1 MIAAAGQTQVTM
13 LSHNDPFQKPI
24 FKKENTKH
32 SQISPRPLTNV
43 RSHSTIIRQS
53 EKEQSFAF
61 PQAAPLFQQQKLNQ
75 SPPSLALT
83 LGDQPCQIVTM
94 FNDNNSQIL
103 DKKAE
108 KKRSLTPKLSLMKL
122 SDENVEKSIN
132 YSKLHNNTVSN
143 FIQSEKPALFNVR
156 KSIEEKKRAMREEGS
171 QIVLS
176 NICYLDKL
184 IQQGQKVF
192 DLKQRKQ
199 MIQEDN
205 LSRQVRADQILNEIQ
220 LLENKVETLKNQEK
234 WDTFEYDVKKYMEV
248 IQKDIKIIRMNS
260 EIDIKKRQLGNINK
274 LLAHLQVQY
283 DSQKERFLDLI
294 EQINQ
299 IGSGQEVQ
307 VMEEFIKQQLLI
319 GGKQVYDLMLTVFD
333 YKLMKQKVFIKE
345 VDEYYSLRVCK
356 LPSLVIVQQVQNLVI
371 QQIEAYFRTIE
382 QQNLIVS
389 SIQNTNK
396 AFDPANKTLSQA
408 YSAMLTFENYGN
420 QLNDAKKVFESKI
433 EQAKQEIENLI
444 NQVDPFHNKDLIIFL
459 KTFTNLNHILNMFF
473 TSFKKFHNDDEQEKI
488 QSLVLTHL
496 KLKQLQ
502 FCKIVETVNLN
513 QPKIQQMES
522 LIYQIRTTI
531 LKIQC
536 FGTETQQLADTVNQD
551 QINKLCQFM
560 YFIKLKQ
567 TIEEKLELDQ
577 IIKNIKKQDI
587 FPKKDIIDFIAT
599 NRQQFLK
606 RTRSDFYGMLSRS
619 NANFMNQFDSTINSQ
634 QKKDLIIKKA
644 EKIKEEI
651 SRLEKI
657 RRDNQQMLDEEMKAD
672 TISIDIQ
679 VRTET
684 LEMFR
689 MVDEI
694 FKDNRQESVLIQNL
708 LENDFPYILQITN
721 NDQEIMFVLS
731 PKNFP
736 LQNIKNIRKHEQL
749 SQNQISYSNMNQH
762 NSTFSTTISSN
773 THQMNSPNTFR
784 FPLNDTSLNLNNNQF
799 ISIADNKELNNQ
811 NSSNNDQL
819 SNISSPLYFTQH
831 FQNLQAQNKSQQN
844 QLTSLSLLTSNNI
857 DITNNNIDTTN
868 NNINISSNR
877 IDISN
882 NNLDITSNNNIEIPS
897 NNNIDISSNN
907 IDITSN
913 NNIDT
918 SNNNIYTNSNIYSN
932 NVTNYKYNDKKI
944 VYSSNSLNDI
954 SYCDNQNSQGSS
966 KSIDQIDQSNNK
978 NYNMPIDC
986 IMPSEEQEKLKRQQK
1001 YATNNLDS
1009 SLLSNNNSFTN
1020 FQNSQTSNL
1029 NQTSSVNTYQ
1039 NQNKNLTDLNSLNK
1053 FDGIK
1058 TNLPNGI
1065 NQQQQNI
1072 LQNQQQFSQ
1081 INSQFYQN
1089 NLINNQSA
1097 LSINKLCETPNN
1109 SYVNGSNFISTNNP
1123 LTSQMMGNTTINQSQ
1138 ERNASQVDRSNYLN
1152 DITRKNSQASS
1163 RNYYSNEAFRSNGSN
1178 YNYENKFSQNNINN
1192 PNQRNNQFT
1201 TSNFQSQNYG
1211 LKSQNSSQSDENA
1224 KKLNRAKLLLSN
1236 GENKENI
1243 QFSNPLNSSN
1253 ENKSL
1258 SNRSSS
1264 QYANFKTSK
1273 KPFDN
1278 QSINKKDPFL
1288 SKQILNS
1295 QQSQRQIN
1303 NLMNSQNDQI
1313 QVNQVQFA
1321 DLQNSINID
1330 QILKDSNNYNSKMN
1344 IQHNLSSN
1352 YQKQTYL
1359 ENNSNKY
1366 QSIFN
1371 NQNSFKITQIPL
1383 HIQNLQ
1389 NNNSNLAK
1397 NRNQEQFFTKQNEK
1411 FSNTSIPS
1419 NSLSYS
1425 NSYKNS
1431 ELPSARMQESQQCSI
1446 YSKNNLQDD
1455 QISRGKSEISSFVS
1469 DTNSKSSQ
1477 IESSNYQNNNYLKE
1491 NILREP
1497 NYQDQNYQT
1506 NPKNNFIKQCT
1517 SQFVTNQNQSQNNSN
1532 EDSANQLN
1540 LINSLDVTFQQ
1551 MDDDEEEEQIEKQ
1564 VNLNEINDLKNREA
1578 YSSNNYTNKS
1588 DKMNSYNLMNPV
1600 QTNNIDLTQTNY
1612 QFQSL
1617 INKNSE
1623 QPQIMVK
1630 HVSNSESC
1638 YIKDY
1643 RILFRQETNRYK
1655 TYNIDVN
1662 CSTWFDATQIG
1673 FFEFSMQFDMI
1684 NKQLLFNQ
1692 QSFQI
1697 QIPIQSIEK
1706 LVIPSN
1712 VLQLLKMNKNS
1723 QKKNQIYLLQ
1733 LNVAQRGL
1741 CEILLE
1747 DHEACIHLVKDFQK
1761 IFN

>member
-1 MIAAAGQTQVTM
+1 MIATAGQTQVTM
-13 LSHNDPFQKPI
+13 LSYNNPFNKPI
-24 FKKENTKH
+24 FKKENVKQ

-61 PQAAPLFQQQKLNQ
+61 PQAAPLFQNQKLNQ
-75 SPPSLALT
+75 SPPNLALM
-83 LGDQPCQIVTM
+83 LSDQPSQIATM
-94 FNDNNSQIL
+94 FNENNSQVF
-103 DKKAE
+103 DKKVE

-122 SDENVEKSIN
+122 SQENVEKSIN
-132 YSKLHNNTVSN
+132 YSKLHLKASNNSISN
-143 FIQSEKPALFNVR
+143 YIPRDKPVLFNVR

-176 NICYLDKL
+176 YICYLDKL

-205 LSRQVRADQILNEIQ
+205 LSRQMRADQILNEIQ

-234 WDTFEYDVKKYMEV
+234 WDSFEYDVKKYMEV

-307 VMEEFIKQQLLI
+307 VMEEFIKSQLVI

-396 AFDPANKTLSQA
+396 AFDPSNKTLSQA
-408 YSAMLTFENYGN
+408 YSAMLTFETYGN
-420 QLNDAKKVFESKI
+420 QLNDAKKNFQCKI
-433 EQAKQEIENLI
+433 EQAKQEIQNLI
-444 NQVDPFHNKDLIIFL
+444 NQVDPFQNKDLIIFL

-473 TSFKKFHNDDEQEKI
+473 TSFKKFHNDEEQEKI

-536 FGTETQQLADTVNQD
+536 FGTETQQLADT
-551 QINKLCQFM
+551 
-560 YFIKLKQ
+560 LKK

-577 IIKNIKKQDI
+577 IINNIKKQDI
-587 FPKKDIIDFIAT
+587 FPKRDIVDFIAT

-606 RTRSDFYGMLSRS
+606 RTRSDFYGILSRS

-644 EKIKEEI
+644 EKVKEEI

-679 VRTET
+679 VRSET

-721 NDQEIMFVLS
+721 NDQEIQFVLS

-749 SQNQISYSNMNQH
+749 SQNQISYSNMNHH

-773 THQMNSPNTFR
+773 TQDILQINSPNTFR
-784 FPLNDTSLNLNNNQF
+784 FPLNDTSLNLNNNQL
-799 ISIADNKELNNQ
+799 ISIVDNKELNNQ
-811 NSSNNDQL
+811 NNSNNEQL
-819 SNISSPLYFTQH
+819 SSPLYFTQH
-831 FQNLQAQNKSQQN
+831 FQNLNAQNKSQQN
-844 QLTSLSLLTSNNI
+844 QISSLSLLTSNNI
-857 DITNNNIDTTN
+857 DISNNNIDTTN
-868 NNINISSNR
+868 NNINISSNK

-882 NNLDITSNNNIEIPS
+882 NNLDIGSNNNIEVSI
-897 NNNIDISSNN
+897 NNNISGNN

-913 NNIDT
+913 SNIDKSNYNMNQYN
-918 SNNNIYTNSNIYSN
+918 SNNYN
-932 NVTNYKYNDKKI
+932 NKKM
-944 VYSSNSLNDI
+944 VDSSNYLNDI
-954 SYCDNQNSQGSS
+954 SYSDNQNSCGSQ
-966 KSIDQIDQSNNK
+966 KSIDQIEQNHSNNNTNNYL
-978 NYNMPIDC
+978 NYNMPIEIDC
-986 IMPSEEQEKLKRQQK
+986 MMPQEEQEKSKRQQK
-1001 YATNNLDS
+1001 YNNLDS
-1009 SLLSNNNSFTN
+1009 SLLSNNSSFTQ
-1020 FQNSQTSNL
+1020 FQKSSSHNL
-1029 NQTSSVNTYQ
+1029 NEQKTLSENFYQ
-1039 NQNKNLTDLNSLNK
+1039 NQNKTQTNFDNLNK
-1053 FDGIK
+1053 VGEMK
-1058 TNLPNGI
+1058 TIHSNAI
-1065 NQQQQNI
+1065 NQQQ
-1072 LQNQQQFSQ
+1072 NQHQ
-1081 INSQFYQN
+1081 INTQQLN
-1089 NLINNQSA
+1089 TLINGFQ
-1097 LSINKLCETPNN
+1097 INKLQENPNN
-1109 SYVNGSNFISTNNP
+1109 NQYVNGSNFISTNNP
-1123 LTSQMMGNTTINQSQ
+1123 LTSQMMGLTTINQSEEQ
-1138 ERNASQVDRSNYLN
+1138 NASQVDRCNYLN
-1152 DITRKNSQASS
+1152 DITRKNSIANS
-1163 RNYYSNEAFRSNGSN
+1163 RNYYSNEAFRSNVSN
-1178 YNYENKFSQNNINN
+1178 YNFENKFSQNNNAQL
-1192 PNQRNNQFT
+1192 NQRNNQFT
-1201 TSNFQSQNYG
+1201 SNNFQSQNYC
-1211 LKSQNSSQSDENA
+1211 LKSQQNTNQSDENV
-1224 KKLNRAKLLLSN
+1224 KKQYKAKLLQSN
-1236 GENKENI
+1236 AENKENI

-1253 ENKSL
+1253 EQKNL

-1264 QYANFKTSK
+1264 QYANSK
-1273 KPFDN
+1273 NIKRPFDN
-1278 QSINKKDPFL
+1278 QTINKKDTFL
-1288 SKQILNS
+1288 SKQISQYQSNRNSNNLINS
-1295 QQSQRQIN
+1295 QI
-1303 NLMNSQNDQI
+1303 DHI

-1321 DLQNSINID
+1321 NLQNSINID

-1352 YQKQTYL
+1352 YQKQMNL
-1359 ENNSNKY
+1359 IDNNSNKY

-1383 HIQNLQ
+1383 HIQNFQ

-1397 NRNQEQFFTKQNEK
+1397 NRNDEQIFNRQNDK

-1446 YSKNNLQDD
+1446 QLNSKNNLQE
-1455 QISRGKSEISSFVS
+1455 QQTSRGKSEISSFIS

-1477 IESSNYQNNNYLKE
+1477 NENSNNNFSKE
-1491 NILREP
+1491 NISREP
-1497 NYQDQNYQT
+1497 SYQEQNYQS
-1506 NPKNNFIKQCT
+1506 NLKSNFIRQCT
-1517 SQFVTNQNQSQNNSN
+1517 SQFVTNQNQSENNSN
-1532 EDSANQLN
+1532 EESSNQLN

-1551 MDDDEEEEQIEKQ
+1551 IDDDDEEEEQIEGRRGEEQ
-1564 VNLNEINDLKNREA
+1564 VNLNKVNDLKNRET
-1578 YSSNNYTNKS
+1578 YQINNDTIKFE
-1588 DKMNSYNLMNPV
+1588 KMNCQNSNYPIQTKNLDQY
-1600 QTNNIDLTQTNY
+1600 QTHCQ
-1612 QFQSL
+1612 QQSL
-1617 INKNSE
+1617 INEHYE

-1655 TYNIDVN
+1655 IYNVDVN
-1662 CSTWFDATQIG
+1662 YQTWFDATQIG

-1692 QSFQI
+1692 QQFQI

-1712 VLQLLKMNKNS
+1712 VLQLLKMNQNQ

-1741 CEILLE
+1741 CEILL
-1747 DHEACIHLVKDFQK
+1747 DDYEACIHLVKDFQK

>member
-13 LSHNDPFQKPI
+13 LSHNNPFNKPI
-24 FKKENTKH
+24 FQKENFKQP
-32 SQISPRPLTNV
+32 QISSKPLTNV

-61 PQAAPLFQQQKLNQ
+61 PQAAPLFQHQKLNQ
-75 SPPSLALT
+75 SPQNLALM
-83 LGDQPCQIVTM
+83 LSDQPSQIVTI
-94 FNDNNSQIL
+94 FSENNSQIL
-103 DKKAE
+103 DKKAG

-122 SDENVEKSIN
+122 SQVNVEKSIN
-132 YSKLHNNTVSN
+132 YSKLHLKASTNSVSY
-143 FIQSEKPALFNVR
+143 FIQSDKPSLFNVR

-176 NICYLDKL
+176 YICYLDKL

-192 DLKQRKQ
+192 DLKHRKQ

-205 LSRQVRADQILNEIQ
+205 LSRQMRADQILNEIQ

-274 LLAHLQVQY
+274 LLTHLQVQY

-307 VMEEFIKQQLLI
+307 VMEEFIKSQLLI

-382 QQNLIVS
+382 EQNLIVS

-396 AFDPANKTLSQA
+396 AFDPSNKTLSQA
-408 YSAMLTFENYGN
+408 FSAMLTFENYGN
-420 QLNDAKKVFESKI
+420 QLNDAKKNFENKI

-444 NQVDPFHNKDLIIFL
+444 SQVDPFQNKDLIIFL

-473 TSFKKFHNDDEQEKI
+473 TSFKKFHNDEEQEKI

-496 KLKQLQ
+496 KLKQVQ
-502 FCKIVETVNLN
+502 FRKIVETVNLN

-536 FGTETQQLADTVNQD
+536 FGTETQQLADT
-551 QINKLCQFM
+551 
-560 YFIKLKQ
+560 LKQ

-587 FPKKDIIDFIAT
+587 FPKKDIVDFIAT

-679 VRTET
+679 VRSET

-721 NDQEIMFVLS
+721 NDQEVMFVLS

-773 THQMNSPNTFR
+773 TQDILQINSPNTFT
-784 FPLNDTSLNLNNNQF
+784 FPLSDTFLNLNNNQF
-799 ISIADNKELNNQ
+799 ISIADNKDLNNQ

-819 SNISSPLYFTQH
+819 SSPLYFTQH

-844 QLTSLSLLTSNNI
+844 QITSLSLLTSNNI
-857 DITNNNIDTTN
+857 DTTNNNIETSN

-877 IDISN
+877 IDISS
-882 NNLDITSNNNIEIPS
+882 NNLDITSNNNMDISS

-918 SNNNIYTNSNIYSN
+918 SNNNINYANSNIYSN
-932 NVTNYKYNDKKI
+932 NISNYNYNNKKI
-944 VYSSNSLNDI
+944 VDSSNSLNDI
-954 SYCDNQNSQGSS
+954 SYCDNQNSSGSQ
-966 KSIDQIDQSNNK
+966 KSISQIEQNQSNNK
-978 NYNMPIDC
+978 MNTFSNYNMSIDY
-986 IMPSEEQEKLKRQQK
+986 MVPQEEQEKPKRQQK
-1001 YATNNLDS
+1001 YTLNNLDS
-1009 SLLSNNNSFTN
+1009 SLLSNNSSFN
-1020 FQNSQTSNL
+1020 NYQKSSSNNL
-1029 NQTSSVNTYQ
+1029 NEQNTSSVNFYQ
-1039 NQNKNLTDLNSLNK
+1039 NQNKNFADLNNMNK
-1053 FDGIK
+1053 FDEMR
-1058 TNLPNGI
+1058 TNLPNAI

-1072 LQNQQQFSQ
+1072 LQNQQQLSQ
-1081 INSQFYQN
+1081 INSQYQN
-1089 NLINNQSA
+1089 SLINNQPGFQIYKQS
-1097 LSINKLCETPNN
+1097 ETVNN
-1109 SYVNGSNFISTNNP
+1109 SYVNGSNFISKNNP
-1123 LTSQMMGNTTINQSQ
+1123 LTSQMMGLTAINQSE
-1138 ERNASQVDRSNYLN
+1138 ERNAVDRSNYLN
-1152 DITRKNSQASS
+1152 DITQKNSYANS

-1178 YNYENKFSQNNINN
+1178 NNYENKFSQNNKNQL
-1192 PNQRNNQFT
+1192 NQRNNQFT
-1201 TSNFQSQNYG
+1201 TNYFQSQNFG
-1211 LKSQNSSQSDENA
+1211 LKSLNHENA
-1224 KKLNRAKLLLSN
+1224 KKQNRAKLLLSN
-1236 GENKENI
+1236 AENKENI
-1243 QFSNPLNSSN
+1243 RFSNPLNSS
-1253 ENKSL
+1253 
-1258 SNRSSS
+1258 RSSS
-1264 QYANFKTSK
+1264 QYANSKVSK

-1278 QSINKKDPFL
+1278 QTINKKDPFVG
-1288 SKQILNS
+1288 KQILNS
-1295 QQSQRQIN
+1295 QQSNRKSN
-1303 NLMNSQNDQI
+1303 NLMNSQIDQI

-1321 DLQNSINID
+1321 NLQNSINID
-1330 QILKDSNNYNSKMN
+1330 QILKDSSNYNSKTN
-1344 IQHNLSSN
+1344 IQHNFSSN
-1352 YQKQTYL
+1352 YPKQINL

-1371 NQNSFKITQIPL
+1371 NQSSFKITQLPL

-1389 NNNSNLAK
+1389 NNNSNLTK
-1397 NRNQEQFFTKQNEK
+1397 NKNQEQLFKQQNDK

-1446 YSKNNLQDD
+1446 QLNSKNNLLED
-1455 QISRGKSEISSFVS
+1455 QTSRGKSEISSFIS

-1477 IESSNYQNNNYLKE
+1477 NESSNHQNNNFLKE
-1491 NILREP
+1491 DIQREP
-1497 NYQDQNYQT
+1497 AYQDQNYQS

-1517 SQFVTNQNQSQNNSN
+1517 SQYVTNQTQSQSNSN
-1532 EDSANQLN
+1532 EESANQLN

-1551 MDDDEEEEQIEKQ
+1551 IDDDEEEYAEGGEEQ
-1564 VNLNEINDLKNREA
+1564 VNLNKINDLKNREA
-1578 YSSNNYTNKS
+1578 YSSNNNAYESKKN
-1588 DKMNSYNLMNPV
+1588 NSYNPAL
-1600 QTNNIDLTQTNY
+1600 TNNIAQYQTNQ
-1612 QFQSL
+1612 QFQSFTNQNL
-1617 INKNSE
+1617 E
-1623 QPQIMVK
+1623 QQPQIMVK

-1655 TYNIDVN
+1655 TFNVDVN
-1662 CSTWFDATQIG
+1662 CQTWFDATQIG

-1684 NKQLLFNQ
+1684 DKQLLFNQ
-1692 QSFQI
+1692 QQFQI
-1697 QIPIQSIEK
+1697 QIPIQRIEK

-1712 VLQLLKMNKNS
+1712 VLQLLKMNQNS

-1733 LNVAQRGL
+1733 LNVAERGL

-1747 DHEACIHLVKDFQK
+1747 DHEACIHLVNDFQK